1 MVLKFVKLSERGRFR
16 KKKKKRKLPF
26 PFLFRR
32 FRDHFLVLDFF
43 FEHISCATME
53 YMGRSFDI
61 YSPDG
66 QTILY
71 KVVPWNVHAPAIGN
85 MRLQSAPSSTP
96 SAIVATNRVQ

>member
-16 KKKKKRKLPF
+16 
-26 PFLFRR
+26 
-32 FRDHFLVLDFF
+32 DHFLVLDFRLPTSDFRLPTSDFRLLDFF

-71 KVVPWNVHAPAIGN
+71 KVVPWNWR
-85 MRLQSAPSSTP
+85 MQSAPFSTP
-96 SAIVATNRVQ
+96 SAIGA